1 MFGLSPREVR
11 FGLVISATHLGQ
23 HFLMRLIPP
32 LIPALAV
39 AFEYPLWQ
47 LGLLVSLYAL
57 GQGVIQAPLGVLSDR
72 YDRLYLL
79 PTGITVA
86 GLGYVLVA
94 GAPVLEAWVPG
105 ISLLGHS
112 FEGGF
117 LVMGVGMLVVGLGCS
132 VVHPTAYPMI
142 TVNTAPG
149 NKGKVLGAF
158 GSSAKFG
165 DAAAPAVIG
174 VLILVLVWHRILL
187 ILGVV
192 GAIFGVVLFFV
203 FRGDEFDTLPA
214 ARRNAATRT
223 GASSTSIWKAER
235 RTYLYPLAVI
245 YLFFISKMFS
255 GEGIKT
261 FLPAFIVAVYA
272 YSFEVWDVSFA
283 PESVANFYFAAM
295 LLFAG
300 VIQLWVGGLT
310 DRFDTRVVLLSG
322 AVMAVVGFLSLSLF
336 DLGPALLL
344 VVLCLVSVGIYGLAP
359 ARDALIS
366 DISPPELEG
375 RTFGYIWTAISLTG
389 VAMPPVVGYI
399 IETQGMREGFLVLT
413 SGVVLATGIVTLL
426 FVDRVYRKRADS
438 GVEPGRTDQSV
449 DPPVESD

>member
-23 HFLMRLIPP
+23 HFLMRLVPP
-32 LIPALAV
+32 LIPVLAV
-39 AFEYPLWQ
+39 AFGYPLWQ

-57 GQGVIQAPLGVLSDR
+57 GQGVVQAPLGVLSDR

-79 PTGITVA
+79 PTGITLA
-86 GLGYVLVA
+86 GLGYVLFA
-94 GAPVLEAWVPG
+94 G
-105 ISLLGHS
+105 SLSLGAS
-112 FEGGF
+112 IQTVTLFGYPFEGGF
-117 LVMGVGMLVVGLGCS
+117 LVMCLSMLVVGLGCS
-132 VVHPTAYPMI
+132 VVHPAAYPMI
-142 TVNTAPG
+142 TDNTAPE

-174 VLILVLVWHRILL
+174 VLILVLVWDQILL
-187 ILGVV
+187 VLGVV
-192 GAIFGVVLFFV
+192 GTAFGVLLFFV
-203 FRGDEFDTLPA
+203 LRGDDYDTLPA
-214 ARRNAATRT
+214 ARRNAGKETSAP
-223 GASSTSIWKAER
+223 SKSIWEADR
-235 RTYLYPLAVI
+235 RTYMYPLAVI

-272 YSFEVWDVSFA
+272 YSFDLLNVALE

-300 VIQLWVGGLT
+300 AVQLGVGGLT
-310 DRFDTRVVLLSG
+310 DRYDTRLILLGG
-322 AVMAVVGFLSLSLF
+322 AGMAVAGFLCLSLL
-336 DLGPALLL
+336 DLGPVLLL
-344 VVLCLVSVGIYGLAP
+344 VVLCLIGVGIYGLAP

-375 RTFGYIWTAISLTG
+375 RTFGYIWTAISLAG

-399 IETQGMREGFLVLT
+399 IETQGMRAGFLVLT
-413 SGVVLATGIVTLL
+413 SGVVLAAGIVTLL
-426 FVDRVYRKRADS
+426 FVDRVYLVDTDS
-438 GVEPGRTDQSV
+438 RVEPGS
-449 DPPVESD
+449 